1 MQTNDRN
8 VILRMVVDIA
18 LALHLAAA
26 AGYLW
31 LSPKGFPLSS
41 DRFWMNSVLPAVLI
55 AITSAGLVAMHRH
68 QWSAAASAVL
78 FFATMWLA
86 GAISGRIVF
95 PISLRGIWVLPLIIA
110 AAGFVCFWGLICG
123 KHRAYKLWPLS
134 AASAA
139 LLAMFAIWAQVAPIA
154 STKPINAHP
163 PPSVV
168 QERQAVSETI
178 LRLGAAYEFDAPNA
192 QLTMDTGGIRVQCV
206 PLLDFDRISPDRFW
220 SIFAPAKRN
229 DRRPTAISIRNAY
242 PTIYYSDDS
251 TIEFAAPSA
260 VGSLRLTA
268 ITALRQDTYSHL
280 NTYC

>member
-95 PISLRGIWVLPLIIA
+95 PISLRGIWVPRSSSPLPDS
-110 AAGFVCFWGLICG
+110 FVF
-123 KHRAYKLWPLS
+123 
-134 AASAA
+134 
-139 LLAMFAIWAQVAPIA
+139 
-154 STKPINAHP
+154 
-163 PPSVV
+163 
-168 QERQAVSETI
+168 
-178 LRLGAAYEFDAPNA
+178 
-192 QLTMDTGGIRVQCV
+192 GG
-206 PLLDFDRISPDRFW
+206 S
-220 SIFAPAKRN
+220 
-229 DRRPTAISIRNAY
+229 
-242 PTIYYSDDS
+242 
-251 TIEFAAPSA
+251 FAAN
-260 VGSLRLTA
+260 TA
-268 ITALRQDTYSHL
+268 RINFGL
-280 NTYC
+280 